1 MPNNCALP
9 LRLAVHRS
17 HVCMYMLYAHG
28 MSAVPPLVRGW
39 LLAGRSV
46 VDPPL

>member
-17 HVCMYMLYAHG
+17 HVCMYMLYAWHVRFRPSFVVG
-28 MSAVPPLVRGW
+28 CLLVG
-39 LLAGRSV
+39 A
-46 VDPPL
+46 